1 MQPAAVLDAKQV
13 REALK
18 ALKAIDANIVK
29 DLRKD
34 LRSNLAPIAKQVAD
48 AVPLAPPLSGF
59 ANAGATG
66 WSTVTGKTSFTP
78 GRSRFGS
85 ATSSLESIRV
95 QPKATR
101 GVYIAEL
108 AGSRSS
114 GYTTA
119 GQNLI
124 SILNSRFPMKGKG
137 GRFIY
142 SKFRLLRPDVVRI
155 AEGILDRTFKK
166 LEQSL

>member
-1 MQPAAVLDAKQV
+1 V
-13 REALK
+13 
-18 ALKAIDANIVK
+18 
-29 DLRKD
+29 
-34 LRSNLAPIAKQVAD
+34 
-48 AVPLAPPLSGF
+48 
-59 ANAGATG
+59 
-66 WSTVTGKTSFTP
+66 
-78 GRSRFGS
+78 
-85 ATSSLESIRV
+85 SIRV

>member
-1 MQPAAVLDAKQV
+1 MQPTATLDAKQV

-18 ALKAIDANIVK
+18 ALKAIDANVVK
-29 DLRKD
+29 DLRRD
-34 LRSNLAPIAKQVAD
+34 LRSNLSPIAKQVAD
-48 AVPLAPPLSGF
+48 AVPVAPPLSGF
-59 ANAGATG
+59 ANAGATA
-66 WSTVTGKTSFTP
+66 WSAVTGKTSFTP
-78 GRSRFGS
+78 GRTRYAG
-85 ATSSLESIRV
+85 TSSLVSIRV

-114 GYTTA
+114 GYTVA

-124 SILNSRFPMKGKG
+124 AILNSRFPMKGKG

-142 SKFRLLRPDVVRI
+142 AKFRMLRPDVVRI
-155 AEGILDRTFKK
+155 AEGILNTTFKK